1 MQNNKYSLIAV
12 NAKYIHSNLAVRY
25 LKNYCHSK
33 NIFTDILEFSINDN
47 MDKILKSIYLSKSN
61 VLAFSCYIWNIEMIS
76 KMTKSLKKIRPDF
89 IIILGGPEV
98 SYDSVEIMT
107 KNPSIDYIIFGE
119 GEITFHKLLE
129 SLENNA
135 IGIESIYGL
144 VYRNGYKIIKNEKQN
159 PIKNLDIIPF
169 PYDDIKNLENKIIYY
184 ETSRGCPFH
193 CQYCLSS
200 LEEGVRYFSL
210 DRAYKDLDF
219 FIDNKIKQVKLVD
232 RTFNCHKERCLSIM
246 EHIIKKDGNTNFH
259 FEISAKLI
267 DSDFLRLVEKAPKGL
282 FQFEIGL
289 QSTNPITLSAIKRKE
304 SFNEIKDSIL
314 KLQNFGLC
322 HIHLDLIAGLPHE
335 NINSFENSFNQAYSL
350 KPDMLQLGFLKLL
363 KGSGLRLDAD
373 KYKIQYHNHAPYE
386 VISTECL
393 SYDEVLTLKSVE
405 ELLENYYN
413 SGRFKNS
420 LTYAVEKHNNNAFSF
435 YLSLYKF
442 YNDKGYIDRAL
453 KAVDLYSILYDY
465 IFHTFGMTLIFNEL
479 LKYDYFINFG
489 SPMPKCIGRFDH
501 SALKTTVN
509 TFLKND
515 ENIESYMPEL
525 KSMDIRQKLK
535 HISFEVF
542 YADVTGNLEEKE
554 IIIFS
559 LKSKGEEWE
568 DRILSF
574 DMDDF
579 INLA

>member
-1 MQNNKYSLIAV
+1 MQKNKYSLIAV

-25 LKNYCHSK
+25 LKNYCQSK
-33 NIFTDILEFSINDN
+33 NIIADILEFSINDS
-47 MDKILKSIYLSKSN
+47 MDKILKNIYLCKSN
-61 VLAFSCYIWNIEMIS
+61 VLAFSCYIWNIEMIL
-76 KMTKSLKKIRPDF
+76 KITESLKRIRPDL

-98 SYDSVEIMT
+98 SYDSIEIMT
-107 KNPSIDYIIFGE
+107 KNPSIDYIICGE
-119 GEITFHKLLE
+119 GEITSHNLLE
-129 SLENNA
+129 YLENDT
-135 IGIESIYGL
+135 IDIESIYGL
-144 VYRNGYKIIKNEKQN
+144 VYRNGYEVIKNKKPK
-159 PIKNLDIIPF
+159 PIKNLDIVPF
-169 PYDDIKNLENKIIYY
+169 PYDNIENLDNKIIYY
-184 ETSRGCPFH
+184 ETSRGCPFQ

-210 DRAYKDLDF
+210 DRVYKDLDF
-219 FIDNKIKQVKLVD
+219 FIDNNIKQVKLVD
-232 RTFNCHKERCLSIM
+232 RTFNCNKERCLSIM
-246 EHIIKKDGNTNFH
+246 SYIINKGGNTNFH

-267 DSDFLRLVEKAPKGL
+267 DYDFLCLIEKAPKGL
-282 FQFEIGL
+282 FQFEIGI
-289 QSTNPITLSAIKRKE
+289 QSTNLLTLSVIKRKE
-304 SFNEIKDSIL
+304 PFDEIKENIL
-314 KLQNFGLC
+314 KLQNLGLC

-393 SYDEVLTLKSVE
+393 SYDEVLTLKNVE

-413 SGRFKNS
+413 SGRFENS
-420 LTYAVEKHNNNAFSF
+420 LSYAVEKHNNNAFSF
-435 YLSLYKF
+435 YLSLCKF
-442 YNDKGYIDRAL
+442 YNYKGYNDRAL
-453 KAVDLYSILYDY
+453 KIADLYSVLYDY
-465 IFHTFGMTLIFNEL
+465 IFHTFGMTLVFNEL

-489 SPMPKCIGRFDH
+489 SPMPKCLRRFDH
-501 SALKTTVN
+501 QTLKTTVN

-515 ENIESYMPEL
+515 ENIENYMPEL
-525 KSMDIRQKLK
+525 KSIDIRQKLK

-542 YADVTGNLEEKE
+542 YVDVTGSLEEKE
-554 IIIFS
+554 IIVFL
-559 LKSKGEEWE
+559 LKSIEEKWE

-579 INLA
+579 IHLA